1 MSKIINSK
9 LVKSDKWYSKMFN
22 NKYFKLVE
30 DLNKKYYYFIFIILS
45 IVIIFMCLLN
55 IFISIELSINL
66 DDYIIVHN
74 HIKVDKNLIFAC
86 SLVNVNNIN
95 FSSKAKTRWFYNY
108 KYFSN
113 SKIKSEQR
121 NSYFTR

>member
-1 MSKIINSK
+1 
-9 LVKSDKWYSKMFN
+9 MFN

-66 DDYIIVHN
+66 DDYIRVHN

-95 FSSKAKTRWFYNY
+95 FSSKAKTRCY
-108 KYFSN
+108 
-113 SKIKSEQR
+113 KIKSNQIK
-121 NSYFTR
+121 

>member
-1 MSKIINSK
+1 MTSPLEDLLNIQTSINVWIILITILFIILLFNKLFISNSVSKIINSK

-55 IFISIELSINL
+55 IFISIELNINL
-66 DDYIIVHN
+66 DD
-74 HIKVDKNLIFAC
+74 
-86 SLVNVNNIN
+86 
-95 FSSKAKTRWFYNY
+95 
-108 KYFSN
+108 
-113 SKIKSEQR
+113 
-121 NSYFTR
+121 